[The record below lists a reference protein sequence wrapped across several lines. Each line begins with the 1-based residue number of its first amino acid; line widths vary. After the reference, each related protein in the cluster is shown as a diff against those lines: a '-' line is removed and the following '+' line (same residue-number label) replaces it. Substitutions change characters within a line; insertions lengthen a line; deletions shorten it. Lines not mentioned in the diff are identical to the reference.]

1 MADAPHT
8 LCYRRQAGYR
18 YQTLEPFELR
28 LHLPLALAEP
38 ACIRAPEGA
47 PWVRL
52 GRRGKL
58 AIRAG
63 YSWDGPRGPAID
75 TRDFMRASLVH
86 DALYQLM
93 RAGEIDHRHWRAW
106 ADRVLRDLV
115 IADGMSSFRASY
127 VHTVVRWFGARYAR
141 RADPHPLLRRY
152 AP

>member
-1 MADAPHT
+1 MADAPDT

-18 YQTLEPFELR
+18 YQVLEPFELR
-28 LHLPLALAEP
+28 LHLPLVLLRP
-38 ACIRAPEGA
+38 AIIAASDGS

-52 GRRGKL
+52 GLRGKL
-58 AIRAG
+58 SIRAN
-63 YSWDGPRGPAID
+63 YSWDGARGPAID
-75 TRDFMRASLVH
+75 TRNFMRASLVH

-93 RAGEIDHRHWRAW
+93 RAGELDHRYWRAW

-115 IADGMSSFRASY
+115 VADGMSSLRATCVY
-127 VHTVVRWFGARYAR
+127 TGVRWFGARHAR